1 MSKPSIRTIGI
12 TFNLK
17 KYDAN
22 DDRYEEYDEV
32 ATIVALKN
40 EIERYGFKVVLFEQD
55 KNLCRRIIANKPDFV
70 LNIAE
75 GIGNSRGRESQ
86 VPCILESL
94 GIPYSGSDPVALGT
108 TLDKYLTNFILKSSG
123 IPVPLMF
130 LASNVADAERLRHI
144 FRLKRSFIVK
154 PRWEGSSKGI
164 FSSSLVKN
172 IPELKRQ
179 VSFIIQRYMQPAL
192 IEEFLEKD
200 EITVGVAGDKKPYL
214 LGMMRICPKQASKF
228 FIYSIETKRN
238 WQSAV
243 EYQPQQMIL
252 KKIQNKIEASALAAF
267 RILELRDIARIDFR
281 LDSNTTPKIIDINPL
296 PGLSPHYSD
305 LPIMYT
311 LKGKTYS
318 ELIKT
323 LLRESLR
330 RYGFSL

>member
-1 MSKPSIRTIGI
+1 MQKPSIRTIGI

-17 KYDAN
+17 RYDAN
-22 DDRYEEYDEV
+22 DDRYEEYDEI

-55 KNLCRRIIANKPDFV
+55 RNLYRRIIANKPDFV

-75 GIGNSRGRESQ
+75 GIGNSRARESQ

-94 GIPYSGSDPVALGT
+94 HIPYSGSDPVALGT
-108 TLDKYLTNFILKSSG
+108 TLDKYLTNFILRSSG
-123 IPVPLMF
+123 IPVPLLF
-130 LASNVADAERLRHI
+130 LASNVADLKKLKYI
-144 FRLKRSFIVK
+144 FQLKKRFIVK

-164 FSSSLVKN
+164 SLSSLIQN
-172 IPELKRQ
+172 IQELKRQ
-179 VSFIIQRYMQPAL
+179 VSFIIRRYMQPAL

-200 EITVGVAGDKKPYL
+200 EITVGVAGNKKPYL
-214 LGMMRICPKQASKF
+214 LGMMRICPKQKSKS

-238 WQSAV
+238 WQTAV
-243 EYQPQQMIL
+243 EYQPQHTIL

-305 LPIMYT
+305 LPIMQT
-311 LKGKTYS
+311 LEGKTYS
-318 ELIKT
+318 ELIRI
-323 LLRESLR
+323 LLKESLK